1 MFCLDFATAMLANV
15 VHSKWCQ
22 ISLVNKPEMVVYIMD
37 NLLKFIREPME
48 VSVLMHLLIT
58 LSYLCK
64 DKFKKQMEEVNIMKR
79 IHEFTI
85 LYENNFNRDGDAAEM
100 DKRTVLDLCSHMFH
114 SKEEDHDTEERIR
127 EYENGQG

>member
-1 MFCLDFATAMLANV
+1 
-15 VHSKWCQ
+15 
-22 ISLVNKPEMVVYIMD
+22 
-37 NLLKFIREPME
+37 
-48 VSVLMHLLIT
+48 MHLLIT

-64 DKFKKQMEEVNIMKR
+64 DKFKKHMEEVNIMKR

-127 EYENGQG
+127 